1 MLSIVFG
8 TQSELKSWLVEV
20 VVVRIVR
27 RVVVVMLVIG
37 LVRRFRS

>member
-8 TQSELKSWLVEV
+8 TQSELKCWLVEV
-20 VVVRIVR
+20 VVVRVVR
-27 RVVVVMLVIG
+27 IVVVVMLVVE